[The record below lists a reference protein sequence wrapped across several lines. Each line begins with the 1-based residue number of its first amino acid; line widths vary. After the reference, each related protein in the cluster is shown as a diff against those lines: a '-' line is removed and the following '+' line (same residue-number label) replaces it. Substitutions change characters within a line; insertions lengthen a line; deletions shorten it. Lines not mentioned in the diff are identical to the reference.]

1 MKIFRCFV
9 GKSLLLGIASIVLS
23 SGCSLLPSFHSRLPG
38 NRAFITYLPP
48 AKNSNQLKLAVKD
61 NIDVQGVVTTAG
73 SELLAKTRAPAEK
86 DASCLAIA
94 RQRNVLIV
102 GKANMSEFAVAPSGF
117 NEYFGTPASPLN
129 NWRKL
134 LPGGSS
140 CGSALA
146 VASGM
151 ADVAFGTDTAG
162 SIRVP
167 AAWCGVVGLKT
178 THGLVPMEGVF
189 PIEPEHL
196 DTVGPMG
203 KDIAHT
209 VRGMDLLQ
217 DGFAALYAAAVAAKP
232 SAQGIRIG
240 RLTLKGTDRE
250 IDRAVDEALAK
261 TGFQVI
267 PLDDGFREK
276 WEQAK
281 DDGNMIAAAGAWIS
295 DKEFRFERRLATRT
309 KMAIRA
315 GQIAYATGY
324 ESAVAR
330 QAEWQNTLTGIL
342 TNVDFIAL
350 PTLQTPPVPI
360 SVNLKIGIME
370 ARVLQLQNTVPVN
383 FAGNPAVALP
393 IPLHYDVEVPV
404 KRAQSPAGA
413 ARNSSDRQM
422 HDGKVAVTSLQLIGP
437 RLGEAQLLNAGR
449 LVEAAV
455 KDEWGEPRGTMKSAG
470 PAVPNLRSAT
480 VLD

>member
-1 MKIFRCFV
+1 MKTSGCFV
-9 GKSLLLGIASIVLS
+9 CKSFLLGLASIALL
-23 SGCSLLPSFHSRLPG
+23 SGCSLLPRFHARLPG
-38 NRAFITYLPP
+38 NRAFIAYWPP
-48 AKNSNQLKLAVKD
+48 AENSQQLKLAVKD

-73 SELLAKTRAPAEK
+73 SELLARTRAPAEK

-102 GKANMSEFAVAPSGF
+102 GKANMSELAVAPSGF

-129 NWRKL
+129 NWRTL

-140 CGSALA
+140 CGSAVA

-178 THGLVPMEGVF
+178 THGLVPIDGIF

-209 VRGMDLLQ
+209 VQGMDLLQ

-232 SAQGIRIG
+232 SAREIRIG
-240 RLTLKGTDRE
+240 RLTLKGTHRE
-250 IDRAVDEALAK
+250 IDRAVDEALAQA
-261 TGFQVI
+261 GFQVI
-267 PLDDGFREK
+267 PLDDGFREA
-276 WEQAK
+276 WERANS
-281 DDGNMIAAAGAWIS
+281 DGNMIAAAGVWIS
-295 DKEFRFERRLATRT
+295 DKEFRSEMRVAART
-309 KMAIRA
+309 KTAIRA
-315 GQIAYATGY
+315 GQIAHATGY

-330 QAEWQNTLTGIL
+330 QAEWQNTLTGIF

-350 PTLQTPPVPI
+350 PTLQTTPPPI
-360 SVNLKIGIME
+360 PLNLKIGVME
-370 ARVLQLQNTVPVN
+370 ARMLQLQNTAAVN

-393 IPLHYDVEVPV
+393 IPLHHDVKVAV

-413 ARNSSDRQM
+413 SRDSLDRQM
-422 HDGKVAVTSLQLIGP
+422 HDASVAVTSLQLVGP
-437 RLGEAQLLNAGR
+437 RLSEAQLLNAGR

-455 KDEWGEPRGTMKSAG
+455 KMNGAKLAAP
-470 PAVPNLRSAT
+470 
-480 VLD
+480 

>member
-1 MKIFRCFV
+1 MKSFACLV
-9 GKSLLLGIASIVLS
+9 CKSFLLGLASIALL
-23 SGCSLLPSFHSRLPG
+23 SGCSLLPSLHPPRLSG
-38 NRAFITYLPP
+38 NRAFIAYWPP
-48 AKNSNQLKLAVKD
+48 AENSKQLKLAVKD

-73 SELLAKTRAPAEK
+73 SELLAKTHAPAEK

-129 NWRKL
+129 IWRTL

-140 CGSALA
+140 CGSAVA

-178 THGLVPMEGVF
+178 THGLVPIDGVF

-209 VRGMDLLQ
+209 VQGMDLLQ

-232 SAQGIRIG
+232 SAQEIRIG

-250 IDRAVDEALAK
+250 VDQAVDEALAK
-261 TGFQVI
+261 TGFQV
-267 PLDDGFREK
+267 
-276 WEQAK
+276 
-281 DDGNMIAAAGAWIS
+281 
-295 DKEFRFERRLATRT
+295 
-309 KMAIRA
+309 
-315 GQIAYATGY
+315 
-324 ESAVAR
+324 
-330 QAEWQNTLTGIL
+330 
-342 TNVDFIAL
+342 
-350 PTLQTPPVPI
+350 VP
-360 SVNLKIGIME
+360 
-370 ARVLQLQNTVPVN
+370 
-383 FAGNPAVALP
+383 
-393 IPLHYDVEVPV
+393 
-404 KRAQSPAGA
+404 
-413 ARNSSDRQM
+413 
-422 HDGKVAVTSLQLIGP
+422 
-437 RLGEAQLLNAGR
+437 
-449 LVEAAV
+449 
-455 KDEWGEPRGTMKSAG
+455 
-470 PAVPNLRSAT
+470 
-480 VLD
+480 